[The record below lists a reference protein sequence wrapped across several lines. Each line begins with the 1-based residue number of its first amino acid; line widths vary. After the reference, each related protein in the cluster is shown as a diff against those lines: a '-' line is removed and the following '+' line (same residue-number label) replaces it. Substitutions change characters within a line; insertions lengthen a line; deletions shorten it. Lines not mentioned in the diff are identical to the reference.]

1 MNTVEENDMTAIQEG
16 EEQAILTAS
25 KYLSGRGIE
34 STITLA
40 EDCRPGM

>member
-1 MNTVEENDMTAIQEG
+1 MNRAEASDMEPIQEG
-16 EEQAILTAS
+16 EEQSILTAS